1 MKKIFTLI
9 AAALMAVNVSAANK
23 VLKITCT
30 ADKANPWDSQCFI
43 KLKNLEKGKAYV
55 VKFDVYTTAGTE
67 FKIGTE
73 AIDDIQTEHMNEWNN
88 SAVFNYTE
96 ELTLTN
102 QKSEAVI
109 NFPGKTKVTCHTHCT
124 AKPGMEIDHKDG
136 NTKNCDPEILENYEY
151 AATALLLNVGKMPK
165 DAVIYIGSIKVYDA
179 DGTLLSTE
187 NFDNATVGEHDTSK
201 TIHYLGWQNAATF
214 EIVEEPT
221 TGISKIESANVAKAG
236 KCFNLAGQQVGK
248 GYKGIVIKNGKKM
261 VIK

>member
-23 VLKITCT
+23 VLKITGT
-30 ADKANPWDSQCFI
+30 ADKDKAWDSQCFI
-43 KLKNLEKGKAYV
+43 NLKNVEKGKANV

-73 AIDDIQTEHMNEWNN
+73 AIDETQKEHMTEWNA
-88 SAVFNYTE
+88 SAVFNYTD

-102 QKSEAVI
+102 KKSEAVI
-109 NFPGKTKVTCHTHCT
+109 HFPGKTKVTCHSHCT
-124 AKPGMEIDHKDG
+124 AKPGMEIDHTSG

-151 AATALLLNVGKMPK
+151 AATALLLNVGKLPK

-179 DGTLLSTE
+179 DGNLLSTE
-187 NFDNATVGEHDTSK
+187 NFDDATLGENDATK
-201 TIHYLGWQNAATF
+201 TIHYPGWQKAATF

-221 TGISKIESANVAKAG
+221 TGISNIESANVAKAG
-236 KCFNLAGQQVGK
+236 KSFNLAGQQVGK
-248 GYKGIVIKNGKKM
+248 GYKGIVIKNGKK
-261 VIK
+261 VVVK